1 NAFSTRFFSQIPG
14 KKVGKSGFFLVFQAR
29 AVCQRGL
36 RVNSSSLRSL
46 GDPAKG
52 NSQREFRSRFFPRVF
67 PGVSQCY
74 VFEVSGGGGAAE
86 RPRQVCPYIRLAW
99 SRETPFPTFFLNP
112 GFFHP
117 LRPPTLDLRHVMELT
132 ELRKKLPE
140 AAFRKKNYTG
150 NDVCFQGFFCSL
162 YEVEISAKDRSRL
175 DPLLEKLKEKEL
187 VRIFWE
193 FFPGSFSRNRGLGM
207 EFLLSRRNSRL
218 PTGIFRLFFLASVVA
233 ADDSSGIPS
242 RNGSWIQDSQPVPDP
257 SSPSSS
263 RDEGAAS
270 SQKLPE
276 RSLAQLRRY
285 LSDPDGYAL
294 GIAAALECLSGNSGS
309 DSGNPSTPP
318 DGFSKSF
325 TSPTK
330 PWGRE
335 NRRKSSR
342 ILRKTRIPGKNDG
355 GSEEEA
361 EKKSSASS
369 FPKKSGS
376 GRNSGQPMLKLA
388 NLKLPHGRKRG
399 ESRKNGIGSFPL
411 LRMFGMGWERS
422 GRSKEMSGIIPGKM
436 VGNWGCSSFRG
447 WMFLVK
453 VGCRADP
460 PSSESQSSGAAIPGN
475 SLYPSAIPDFSLPD
489 SQCES
494 HALNLL
500 AELALSSCIPAFLP
514 EDSGNSRL
522 APFPISDHKYH
533 RAEKQSRKS
542 SPSRNL
548 PEKSHPDIPA
558 SPPAEKTSGISSGN
572 PEESREE
579 SQSSELDTRS
589 IISAEHSY
597 ASPMPDDPKKTGN
610 SKGNS
615 HPDLIAPSKS
625 GSRNSSAAPLV
636 GKVLPFRHQRS
647 GASELPGFPG
657 KKEDFSK
664 RHTVKVSGNS
674 LRITCRWEEEYLFHL
689 DSRYTN
695 DALEKTV
702 VRALHGPWS
711 PEIPDDVEG
720 MKLIL
725 HMWVALF
732 YRKPSKLLS
741 SSRKVVEHSNPRK
754 FVSISSSGRFPEL
767 SDDSQDCFGFETRPA
782 DSGSDPDQIP
792 SSSLDPRI
800 PSQPERSPADSQTD
814 ADGAVGAVDSTVSSS
829 SGEIYLWIVF
839 QEEPLMDALS
849 PSQDLRSPS
858 KSRDA
863 PSPENPGIQTPNSS
877 TWTTP
882 HSPQENREEQEI
894 QREGE
899 GGSGSGPGP
908 PEDEE
913 GTGDSRDSL
922 EVEDDPQPP
931 CDSVPL
937 EANPGS
943 AEPGGAAE
951 ESQEPSEHSEKEER
965 EVEEK
970 EKEELE
976 DESPFLGPVGLV
988 LSESSD
994 AEMECERNPG
1004 NSAAPGELDLPEE
1017 DPVPSPTS
1025 PASPCPDGAGNDP
1038 RAFPEETEPNRD
1050 ELPDP
1055 WDSPEDPGSDWDGLG
1070 SGSPGGPGSP
1080 PRTSPARGAQP
1091 DSGSESPGAA
1101 ADALGNGS
1109 RWKNR
1114 DSPSGERWEHAGSAE
1129 SPRGQGMA
1137 LSPDSSSICLTSPDG
1152 SVDPWAAPEDP
1163 PGGSDHFPRLC
1174 GDGADPD
1181 LDSRDAEECN
1191 GSRSPAAGGAEELE
1205 DPTGSGHG
1213 RESPLDY
1220 LDVEDECRAGHGED
1234 AFLGTENSPGNDGRS
1249 AEIEPEIPLHHQHL
1263 EWEPSSSSSP
1273 GVSAIKELPRQQRS
1287 FPSPSGDAAPI
1298 SPAAGGSGAGAA
1310 AAPGRRQS
1318 VLCRLWKPCRDGG
1331 AVQVSVAAWSPDGS
1345 LDPGRSREP
1354 ENSPDPRS
1362 PAQPGSAPL
1371 SPPWDEATEPGSPFP
1386 EDLPGTFPRSPDSA
1400 RCSGSCGS
1408 PGSRDGEQPFPPQD
1422 PEGDG
1427 IPSPAPFPAWECP
1440 QPEPW
1445 DSCEHNP
1452 EGSPVFPD
1460 PDCAEAGEGEIPA
1473 SPIPASPWDE
1483 HGDVPGENLEFSE
1496 AEDFSDG
1503 LPREEQLP
1511 SQDADEGSAFRDPS
1525 ENSFGD
1531 SDQEYWEGN
1540 SHSPIPSRNSCT
1552 MQSTDAAGSRT
1563 TQDSS
1568 PGSPGH
1574 TEQHRGIPWDSR
1586 MAPAGQCRE
1595 RTGKFQHPKRCG
1607 RRSQESHL
1615 ARSLLGTWRG
1625 SEGITQSTLDME
1637 CLRFH
1642 YKLKEILRN
1651 VKHPFSTSKSI
1662 FPMVFPAGSGSVPPS
1677 PRSRSPLRVTIPLPA
1692 GLRCRSH
1699 GSPSRDS
1706 RECRKAAPRLGKLR
1720 YERVPSEDPQLLWE
1734 FHPSQEFLPKK
1745 IPPKTSP
1752 ARESQPAEATAVP
1765 SCHFQVALRPLLGWA
1780 FPFRYSQEIFSHPS
1794 SRSVFQA
1801 VLKAE
1806 GLVRVEP
1813 RELGETQRRRQ
1824 LLVVVRNED
1833 ISSHIHSVPCL
1844 LELKRCPHVVF
1855 AGVDDP
1861 EDVAADT
1868 FQELFQAGGF
1878 VVSDEEL
1885 LERVTLGQ
1893 LQQVVKVLEQLNRSG
1908 SWKWLLHHGESRRLR
1923 GDLRYLERKSWEKE
1937 GIHSPFPIT

>member
-1 NAFSTRFFSQIPG
+1 
-14 KKVGKSGFFLVFQAR
+14 
-29 AVCQRGL
+29 
-36 RVNSSSLRSL
+36 
-46 GDPAKG
+46 
-52 NSQREFRSRFFPRVF
+52 
-67 PGVSQCY
+67 
-74 VFEVSGGGGAAE
+74 
-86 RPRQVCPYIRLAW
+86 
-99 SRETPFPTFFLNP
+99 
-112 GFFHP
+112 
-117 LRPPTLDLRHVMELT
+117 MELT

-187 VRIFWE
+187 AILKFLRE
-193 FFPGSFSRNRGLGM
+193 RGALLLLPARGLPRERAALAEDPGGLVAL
-207 EFLLSRRNSRL
+207 FLFPAPRGL
-218 PTGIFRLFFLASVVA
+218 PVEKRDLTDPTDPEDPKDPKEGGARSDFSLKISSVLPGLRYALRKA

-242 RNGSWIQDSQPVPDP
+242 RNGSWIQEHLQEYSKLQENSNLQENSKLQENSNFQENSKLQESSQPVPDP

-399 ESRKNGIGSFPL
+399 AEVLVAEIVHKDGDSAPDAPSLESKRPKTLEKIPETKKIPEGGAKAGKSKTQKNPEKSA
-411 LRMFGMGWERS
+411 
-422 GRSKEMSGIIPGKM
+422 SKTPEKRREENG
-436 VGNWGCSSFRG
+436 
-447 WMFLVK
+447 
-453 VGCRADP
+453 RADP

-725 HMWVALF
+725 H
-732 YRKPSKLLS
+732 
-741 SSRKVVEHSNPRK
+741 
-754 FVSISSSGRFPEL
+754 ISGRFPEL

-829 SGEIYLWIVF
+829 SGELPRGEEEEEEEEPSSTSCAEGLSLQENSRKNLDMADREPEAVSGESARDVSSVSK
-839 QEEPLMDALS
+839 EEPLMDALS

-1720 YERVPSEDPQLLWE
+1720 YERVPSE
-1734 FHPSQEFLPKK
+1734 
-1745 IPPKTSP
+1745 
-1752 ARESQPAEATAVP
+1752 
-1765 SCHFQVALRPLLGWA
+1765 
-1780 FPFRYSQEIFSHPS
+1780 
-1794 SRSVFQA
+1794 
-1801 VLKAE
+1801 
-1806 GLVRVEP
+1806 
-1813 RELGETQRRRQ
+1813 
-1824 LLVVVRNED
+1824 
-1833 ISSHIHSVPCL
+1833 
-1844 LELKRCPHVVF
+1844 PH
-1855 AGVDDP
+1855 G
-1861 EDVAADT
+1861 
-1868 FQELFQAGGF
+1868 
-1878 VVSDEEL
+1878 
-1885 LERVTLGQ
+1885 
-1893 LQQVVKVLEQLNRSG
+1893 
-1908 SWKWLLHHGESRRLR
+1908 
-1923 GDLRYLERKSWEKE
+1923 
-1937 GIHSPFPIT
+1937 